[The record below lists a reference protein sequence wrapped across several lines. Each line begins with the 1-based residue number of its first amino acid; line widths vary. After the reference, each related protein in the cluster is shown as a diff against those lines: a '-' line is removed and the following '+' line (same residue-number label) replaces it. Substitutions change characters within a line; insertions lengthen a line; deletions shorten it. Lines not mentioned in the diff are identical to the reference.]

1 MWVVRNT
8 VTFFQGILQQN
19 DHMHFSKFP
28 PLSQH
33 FKYRLFEL
41 LCFVMSA
48 GLIGLR
54 LIGVDCNFYISIKLG
69 GLDYK
74 LCRILEAKR

>member
-1 MWVVRNT
+1 
-8 VTFFQGILQQN
+8 
-19 DHMHFSKFP
+19 
-28 PLSQH
+28 
-33 FKYRLFEL
+33 
-41 LCFVMSA
+41 MSA

-74 LCRILEAKR
+74 LCRILETKRLKIDRVGAAAGGLAHA